1 MGYYEKMSDL
11 ELVGHVS
18 AIPDASELSQ
28 ALANRV
34 RLLIKENSDLARKVE
49 KLNKDLH
56 NFELGIAHDK
66 LDAYRDIVD
75 ALPTSP
81 RPERQGYNGSR

>member
-11 ELVGHVS
+11 ELVGHVN

-28 ALANRV
+28 ALATRV
-34 RLLIKENSDLARKVE
+34 RLLIKETTELAKQLE
-49 KLNKDLH
+49 KAKKELH

-66 LDAYRDIVD
+66 LEAYRDIVD
-75 ALPTSP
+75 ALPTTP
-81 RPERQGYNGSR
+81 RPKRQGHHTGR

>member
-11 ELVGHVS
+11 ELVGHVN

-28 ALANRV
+28 ALATRV
-34 RLLIKENSDLARKVE
+34 RLLIKENAELAKKVE
-49 KLNKDLH
+49 KVTKELH

-75 ALPTSP
+75 ALPPTP
-81 RPERQGYNGSR
+81 RPERQGHNGSR